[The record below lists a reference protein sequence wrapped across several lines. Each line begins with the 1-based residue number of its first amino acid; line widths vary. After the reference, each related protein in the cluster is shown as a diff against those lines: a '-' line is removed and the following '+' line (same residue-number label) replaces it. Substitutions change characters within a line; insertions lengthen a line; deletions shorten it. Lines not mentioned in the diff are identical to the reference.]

1 MGAAPCKLD
10 PEADAT
16 FGSRGPEMS
25 GVVSGDPEGLSSW
38 TVIDP
43 KEAAAVQ
50 TPQDDDVVTNESEP
64 VAVTEHLQAATTPP
78 MQEFERPKENEGILL
93 ATLSQA
99 ESFVTEEHEQ
109 LTPSY
114 AKKEQTQEGELD
126 QERGGGGGGG
136 GGGSGVGSGVGG
148 NSGDEDSDIVTLD
161 PDVVEEVGP
170 ELLVHSRSA
179 EAAPSHEFMRI
190 TPLPDAANLCQPS
203 SSDESNSPEAPA
215 ALRHRR
221 PSKRKSPRGE
231 RRVSAHPAAQTSI
244 SLHGCIICVACIVIA
259 LAALKKFMAGDSQG
273 GITTPDLKEAAG
285 DLNPLDVA
293 APALPDSM
301 IQDIIS
307 SLAEEKGDEG
317 TSLSNRG
324 QTRQMDNVAVA
335 ASDWMEEQKPV
346 DLKGLLTELQRLSN
360 KVDNLKMTVVEAPVM
375 TGEGDGGIVESD
387 VELKQSIQA
396 ELAALANRLSR
407 RFGERGSK
415 QDETAQQSK
424 LFHSEESFQDEFKDS
439 QYKTTI
445 ITHLDDVKEFKQES
459 NELET
464 ESTNNPP
471 SESTGSWNIV
481 VPSVKEDK
489 TVGKEGP
496 RREVPREKRQEPE
509 LGPKGPK
516 KHIPKKTKHKSGQRW
531 GTFEKMKT
539 SAKAFFQKQ
548 KENFKHAKQAIGDKF
563 QKMSDSFK
571 STFKRWKEKSKNF
584 FEPKRGQEKNARSS
598 KYTATM
604 NEPSNVKQHNDKNK
618 HENKRDAKNDANQRP
633 TVVPHDG
640 SPGSK
645 RAQKT
650 SNNRKTS
657 GADAAGKP
665 QDIVSA
671 PEMLQI
677 LRHYLEQIGKFRH
690 WNDLEIFLNQ
700 FYRDGKLLRNQMN
713 FEELVEAVQN
723 YLEVL
728 GYGNKMRAFGS
739 NLRDYI
745 KRHGPMG
752 HKDPPHAASS
762 Q

>member
-1 MGAAPCKLD
+1 
-10 PEADAT
+10 
-16 FGSRGPEMS
+16 MS
-25 GVVSGDPEGLSSW
+25 GVLSGDPEGLSSW

-50 TPQDDDVVTNESEP
+50 TPQDDNDVVTNESEP
-64 VAVTEHLQAATTPP
+64 VAMTENLQAATTPP

-93 ATLSQA
+93 ATVSQA
-99 ESFVTEEHEQ
+99 ESFVTEEQEQ

-114 AKKEQTQEGELD
+114 AKEETQEGEL
-126 QERGGGGGGG
+126 GGGGGGG
-136 GGGSGVGSGVGG
+136 GGSGVGG

-190 TPLPDAANLCQPS
+190 TPLPDTAKVCQPS

-215 ALRHRR
+215 TLRHRR

-231 RRVSAHPAAQTSI
+231 HHVSAHPAAQTSI
-244 SLHGCIICVACIVIA
+244 SLHGCIICVACVVIA
-259 LAALKKFMAGDSQG
+259 LAALRKFMAGDPQG
-273 GITTPDLKEAAG
+273 GITSPDLKEAAG

-301 IQDIIS
+301 IQDIA

-324 QTRQMDNVAVA
+324 QIRQMDNVATSDTVAASDNVA
-335 ASDWMEEQKPV
+335 ASDWIEEQKPV
-346 DLKGLLTELQRLSN
+346 DLKELLTELQRLSN
-360 KVDNLKMTVVEAPVM
+360 KVDNLKMTEVEAPVM

-387 VELKQSIQA
+387 VELKHSIQA

-424 LFHSEESFQDEFKDS
+424 LFHSEESFLDELKDS

-445 ITHLDDVKEFKQES
+445 ITPLEDVKKFKQES
-459 NELET
+459 NELDT
-464 ESTNNPP
+464 ESKTNPP
-471 SESTGSWNIV
+471 SESTGSGIIV
-481 VPSVKEDK
+481 EPIVKEDE

-496 RREVPREKRQEPE
+496 HREVPREKRQEP
-509 LGPKGPK
+509 KSSK
-516 KHIPKKTKHKSGQRW
+516 KHIPKKPKHKSGQRW

-548 KENFKHAKQAIGDKF
+548 KEKLKHAKKAIGDKF
-563 QKMSDSFK
+563 QKISDSFK

-584 FEPKRGQEKNARSS
+584 FEQKRGQENKARSH

-604 NEPSNVKQHNDKNK
+604 NEPSNVKQHNDINK
-618 HENKRDAKNDANQRP
+618 HKNERTAQDAKNDASQRP
-633 TVVPHDG
+633 TVVRHSG

-645 RAQKT
+645 RGKGEAQKT

-677 LRHYLEQIGKFRH
+677 LRRYLEQIGNFRH
-690 WNDLEIFLNQ
+690 WNELESFLNQ
-700 FYRDGKLLRNQMN
+700 FYRDGKLLRNQMS
-713 FEELVEAVQN
+713 FEELVEAVQV

-728 GYGNKMRAFGS
+728 GYGKKMRAFGN
-739 NLRDYI
+739 NLHDYI
-745 KRHGPMG
+745 KRRAPMG
-752 HKDPPHAASS
+752 HKGPPHAASS